1 MTDINKVFHSL
12 KIDAKCE
19 RVVVQNNCTFYDV
32 QLGDSCKIS
41 RFLNLSKEI
50 EFRLK
55 SPNPLYLKV
64 IPEQGIVRIQNI
76 SQALKSIDFLE
87 LEQTTTGFLPVTLGK
102 DYFGKTLFTDLS
114 KHPHTLVSGTTGSG
128 KSYALHNFI
137 CSTLMHDDVDIY
149 LSDPKGVEFIE
160 YENLTNVKRIVYSY
174 KDTLNILDDLIS
186 IMSQRFLILRKLKLT
201 SLEQKPSIFNKIFFV
216 IDEIADLMLQDKIDK
231 KFELLLTQLAQKCRA
246 AGIYLMIA
254 TQRPS
259 VDIVSGLIKANF
271 PARIACKT
279 SSKVDS
285 KVILDEFGAEN
296 LLGQGDALIR
306 NYQFN
311 LHRFKFPSIS
321 LNEILKTIRDKKLN
335 R

>member
-1 MTDINKVFHSL
+1 MTDIDQVFSSL

-19 RVVVQNNCTFYDV
+19 RIVVQDNSIFYDIK
-32 QLGDSCKIS
+32 LGDSCKIS

-64 IPEQGIVRIQNI
+64 IPEQGIIRIQNI
-76 SQALKSIDFLE
+76 SKVLKSIDFLE
-87 LEQTTTGFLPVTLGK
+87 LEQSFSGFLPVTLGQ

-137 CSTLMHDDVDIY
+137 CSTLLQDNVDIY

-160 YENLTNVKRIVYSY
+160 YENLDSVKRIVYTY
-174 KDTLNILDDLIS
+174 KDTLNVLDDLIS
-186 IMSQRFLILRKLKLT
+186 IMSQRFLILRKYKIN
-201 SLEQKPSIFNKIFFV
+201 SLEQKPALFNKIFFV
-216 IDEIADLMLQDKIDK
+216 IDEIADLMLQDKLDK
-231 KFELLLTQLAQKCRA
+231 KFELSLTQLAQKCRA

-259 VDIVSGLIKANF
+259 VDVVSGLIKANF
-271 PARIACKT
+271 PARIACKV
-279 SSKVDS
+279 SSKIDS
-285 KVILDEFGAEN
+285 KVILDDFGAEN
-296 LLGQGDALIR
+296 LLGQGDAIIK

-321 LNEILKTIRDKKLN
+321 LNKVLEKIRRKKVN
-335 R
+335 V